1 MDWTARSAVASLK
14 PSKSAALEGNGQ
26 LPGLILVDDDPLIVE
41 SLSFLLGIDFN
52 VHTAGS
58 RRAAKTCLQGLA
70 EMPAL
75 ALIDLGLPPDPH
87 APDEGF
93 ALIAE
98 LLAFNREMKI
108 LVLSGQS
115 ERSNIQHAL
124 TLGAVDFVPKPCDA
138 DLLRARLNH
147 QLLILDAEQG
157 DAAPFGVGEGIL
169 LGESPVMRAL
179 LDSVRQFANTPFPV
193 LIEGESGCGKEL
205 VAQCLHR
212 ESDRA
217 AEPLLTINCAAFT
230 ADLLEAQLFGH
241 VKGAYTGAEQ
251 ARSGFF
257 EDATD
262 GTLFLDEVG
271 EMPLELQTKFLRVLE
286 NGEYYPLG
294 ETRARHSNAR
304 IVAATNRDLREAVR
318 TSAFRPDLF
327 HRLSVL
333 SVSVPPL
340 RSRGRDW
347 KLLLRHFQE
356 LYAGTIKPF
365 TLTPAAESLLDEYS
379 FPGNV
384 RELRNIVIRI
394 GTRHPNGEVS
404 VEELRAELEPDV
416 ASSSLG
422 VADAGDDEQIAAQ
435 LGSAGFQLDDEV
447 ATLERRFISVALGM
461 CGGNLSKA
469 ARLLGVNRTT
479 LYSKVSRLGLGE
491 SGDD

>member
-1 MDWTARSAVASLK
+1 METPVARPQLK
-14 PSKSAALEGNGQ
+14 TGGAHGQQQRQ
-26 LPGLILVDDDPLIVE
+26 LPGLVLVDDDPLIVE
-41 SLSFLLGIDFN
+41 SLSFVLGVDFEVYTADTRASAKRLLQRLTD
-52 VHTAGS
+52 V
-58 RRAAKTCLQGLA
+58 
-70 EMPAL
+70 PAL

-98 LLAFNREMKI
+98 LLAFNHSMKI

-115 ERSNIQHAL
+115 DRSNIQHAL

-147 QLLILDAEQG
+147 QLLILDAERNE
-157 DAAPFGVGEGIL
+157 AAPDAIGDDSL
-169 LGESPVMRAL
+169 LGDSAVMQAL
-179 LDSVRQFANTPFPV
+179 RDSVLQFANTPFPV

-217 AEPLLTINCAAFT
+217 DQPLLTVNCAAFT
-230 ADLLEAQLFGH
+230 PDLLEAQLFGH

-294 ETRARHSNAR
+294 ETRPRHSHAR

-318 TSAFRPDLF
+318 TGDFRADLF
-327 HRLSVL
+327 HRLGVL
-333 SVSVPPL
+333 SLSVPPL
-340 RSRGRDW
+340 RIRGQDW
-347 KLLLRHFQE
+347 RQLMAHFQTI
-356 LYAGTIKPF
+356 YAGTIKAF
-365 TLTPAAESLLDEYS
+365 QLDDDANALLDEYS

-394 GTRHPNGEVS
+394 GARAPDGQVG
-404 VEELRAELEPDV
+404 VDDLRPELEPDV
-416 ASSSLG
+416 AAAAAGEAES
-422 VADAGDDEQIAAQ
+422 GDDEQIAAR
-435 LGSAGFQLDDEV
+435 LSSAGFHLDEEV
-447 ATLERRFISVALGM
+447 AALERRYIRIALER

-479 LYSKVSRLGLGE
+479 LYSKVSRLGIDAGTE
-491 SGDD
+491 D

>member
-1 MDWTARSAVASLK
+1 M
-14 PSKSAALEGNGQ
+14 
-26 LPGLILVDDDPLIVE
+26 LVDDDPLVVD
-41 SLSFLLGIDFN
+41 SLSFVLGADFD
-52 VHTAGS
+52 VHTANS
-58 RRAAKTCLQGLA
+58 RRAAKKLLQGLSK
-70 EMPAL
+70 MPSL

-93 ALIAE
+93 VLIAE
-98 LLAFNREMKI
+98 LLAFNHSMKI

-115 ERSNIQHAL
+115 DRGNIQHAL

-138 DLLRARLNH
+138 DLLRTRLNH
-147 QLLILDAEQG
+147 QLLILDAEQS
-157 DAAPFGVGEGIL
+157 DAAPFGVGEDVL
-169 LGESPVMRAL
+169 LGDSPVMQAL
-179 LDSVRQFANTPFPV
+179 RDSVKQFANTPFPV

-217 AEPLLTINCAAFT
+217 DEPLLTINCAAFT

-241 VKGAYTGAEQ
+241 AKGAYTGAEQ
-251 ARSGFF
+251 ARPGFF

-318 TSAFRPDLF
+318 TGAFRPDLF

-333 SVSVPPL
+333 SISVPPL
-340 RSRGRDW
+340 RGRGRDW
-347 KLLLRHFQE
+347 QLLLKHFQSI
-356 LYAGTIKPF
+356 YAGTIKSF
-365 TLTPAAESLLDEYS
+365 TLDTAAEALLDDYS

-384 RELRNIVIRI
+384 RELRNIVIRM
-394 GTRHPNGEVS
+394 GARYPDGKFGVDKLS
-404 VEELRAELEPDV
+404 AELEPDV
-416 ASSSLG
+416 APSKLSTIG
-422 VADAGDDEQIAAQ
+422 GGDEQIAAR
-435 LGSAGFQLDDEV
+435 LGRPGFQLDEEV
-447 ATLERRFISVALGM
+447 ASLERRFISVALSISD
-461 CGGNLSKA
+461 GNLSKA

-479 LYSKVSRLGLGE
+479 LYAKVSRLGLGE
-491 SGDD
+491 NSDD

>member
-1 MDWTARSAVASLK
+1 MENLDEISSGPITGAST
-14 PSKSAALEGNGQ
+14 

-41 SLSFLLGIDFN
+41 SLSFVLGVDFK
-52 VHTAGS
+52 VHTSDS
-58 RRAAKTCLQGLA
+58 RHAAKTLLQNLD
-70 EMPAL
+70 ELPTL

-93 ALIAE
+93 ALITE
-98 LLAFNREMKI
+98 LLAFNRSMKI

-115 ERSNIQHAL
+115 DRSNIQHAL

-147 QLLILDAEQG
+147 QLLILGAEHSE
-157 DAAPFGVGEGIL
+157 ATPSGIKDELL
-169 LGESPVMRAL
+169 LGDSPVMQAL
-179 LDSVRQFANTPFPV
+179 RDSMAQFANTPFPV

-212 ESDRA
+212 ESARA
-217 AEPLLTINCAAFT
+217 DEPLLTINCAAFT
-230 ADLLEAQLFGH
+230 PDLLETQLFGH
-241 VKGAYTGAEQ
+241 ARGAYTGAEQ

-286 NGEYYPLG
+286 NGEYYRLG

-304 IVAATNRDLREAVR
+304 IVAATNRELREAMR
-318 TSAFRPDLF
+318 TGDFRQDLF
-327 HRLSVL
+327 HRLNVL
-333 SVSVPPL
+333 FISVPPL

-347 KLLLRHFQE
+347 KILIDHFQNF
-356 LYAGTIKPF
+356 YAGTIKPF
-365 TLTPAAESLLDEYS
+365 TLSAAAEGLFDEYS

-394 GTRHPNGEVS
+394 GARQPDGYVG
-404 VEELRAELEPDV
+404 VDELRAELEPNV
-416 ASSSLG
+416 APAVSPA
-422 VADAGDDEQIAAQ
+422 ADSVEDEQVVVR
-435 LGSAGFQLDDEV
+435 LSRPGFQLDDEV
-447 ATLERRFISVALGM
+447 ADLERRFISVALQM
-461 CGGNLSKA
+461 CDGNLSKA

-479 LYSKVSRLGLGE
+479 LYSKVSRLGLDA
-491 SGDD
+491 DDN

>member
-1 MDWTARSAVASLK
+1 MRAAVARPQKTSN
-14 PSKSAALEGNGQ
+14 LETR

-41 SLSFLLGIDFN
+41 SLGFVLGADFE
-52 VHTAGS
+52 VYTANS
-58 RRAAKTCLQGLA
+58 RRNAKTLLQGLT
-70 EMPAL
+70 ELPAL
-75 ALIDLGLPPDPH
+75 ALIDLGLPPEPH
-87 APDEGF
+87 VPDEGF

-98 LLAFNREMKI
+98 LLAFNRSMKI

-115 ERSNIQHAL
+115 DRSNIQHAL

-147 QLLILDAEQG
+147 QILILDAEQG
-157 DAAPFGVGEGIL
+157 DATSFHVGDEDL
-169 LGESPVMRAL
+169 LGDSPVMQAL
-179 LDSVRQFANTPFPV
+179 RDTAKRFANTPFPV
-193 LIEGESGCGKEL
+193 LIDGESGCGKEL

-217 AEPLLTINCAAFT
+217 NEPLLTINCAAFT

-241 VKGAYTGAEQ
+241 VKGAYTGAEK
-251 ARSGFF
+251 ARPGFF
-257 EDATD
+257 EDAKD

-271 EMPLELQTKFLRVLE
+271 DMPLELQTKFLRVLE
-286 NGEYYPLG
+286 NGEYLPLG

-318 TSAFRPDLF
+318 TGAFRQDLF

-333 SVSVPPL
+333 TISVPPL

-347 KLLLRHFQE
+347 MLLLEHFQN

-365 TLTPAAESLLDEYS
+365 TLVPAAAALLDEYA

-394 GTRHPNGEVS
+394 GARYPDGHVGVD
-404 VEELRAELEPDV
+404 ELRAELEPDM
-416 ASSSLG
+416 AAPEMPG
-422 VADAGDDEQIAAQ
+422 VGGSDDQIAAQ
-435 LGSAGFQLDDEV
+435 LGNPGFQLDDEV
-447 ATLERRFISVALGM
+447 AHLERRFISVALRLSDGK
-461 CGGNLSKA
+461 LSKA
-469 ARLLGVNRTT
+469 ARYLGVNRTT

-491 SGDD
+491 NYDDS

>member
-1 MDWTARSAVASLK
+1 VASPHKNNHGRPASGRTLR
-14 PSKSAALEGNGQ
+14 
-26 LPGLILVDDDPLIVE
+26 GLLLVDDDPLIVE
-41 SLSFLLGIDFN
+41 SLSFVLGIDFD
-52 VHTAGS
+52 VHTAAT
-58 RRAAKTCLQGLA
+58 RRAAKTLLQRLPV
-70 EMPAL
+70 MPSL
-75 ALIDLGLPPDPH
+75 ALIDLGLPPEPH

-93 ALIAE
+93 ALISE
-98 LLAFNREMKI
+98 LLAFNRSMKI

-147 QLLILDAEQG
+147 QLLILDAEQS
-157 DAAPFGVGEGIL
+157 DAAPFAAGSNPL
-169 LGESPVMRAL
+169 LGDSAVMQAL
-179 LDSVRQFANTPFPV
+179 RDSVKQFANTPFPV

-205 VAQCLHR
+205 VAQCLHT
-212 ESDRA
+212 ESDRR
-217 AEPLLTINCAAFT
+217 EQPLLTVNCAAFT

-241 VKGAYTGAEQ
+241 AKGAYTGAEQ

-257 EDATD
+257 EDATE

-294 ETRARHSNAR
+294 ETRPRHSKAR
-304 IVAATNRDLREAVR
+304 IVAATNRELREAVR
-318 TSAFRPDLF
+318 TGAFRADLF

-333 SVSVPPL
+333 SLSVPPL

-347 KLLLRHFQE
+347 SILMTHFQQ

-365 TLTPAAESLLDEYS
+365 ELNEQAARLLDEYA

-394 GTRHPNGEVS
+394 GARHQGGTVS
-404 VEELRAELEPDV
+404 LEDLRAELEPDV
-416 ASSSLG
+416 APLS
-422 VADAGDDEQIAAQ
+422 VGDQGDYDQIATRLA
-435 LGSAGFQLDDEV
+435 SRGFQLDEEV
-447 ATLERRFISVALGM
+447 AALERRFIGVALKL
-461 CGGNLSKA
+461 CDGNLSKA

-479 LYSKVSRLGLGE
+479 LYSKASRLGLHDAH
-491 SGDD
+491 DD

>member
-1 MDWTARSAVASLK
+1 METPVARPQLK
-14 PSKSAALEGNGQ
+14 TGGADGQQQPQ
-26 LPGLILVDDDPLIVE
+26 LPGLVLVDDDPLIVE
-41 SLSFLLGIDFN
+41 SLSFVLGVDFEVYTADTRASAKRLLQRLTD
-52 VHTAGS
+52 V
-58 RRAAKTCLQGLA
+58 
-70 EMPAL
+70 PAL

-98 LLAFNREMKI
+98 LLAFNHSMKI

-115 ERSNIQHAL
+115 DRSNIQHAL

-147 QLLILDAEQG
+147 QLLILDAERNE
-157 DAAPFGVGEGIL
+157 AAPDAIGDDSL
-169 LGESPVMRAL
+169 LGDSAVMQAL
-179 LDSVRQFANTPFPV
+179 RDSVLQFANTPFPV

-217 AEPLLTINCAAFT
+217 DQPLLTVNCAAFT
-230 ADLLEAQLFGH
+230 PDLLEAQLFGH

-294 ETRARHSNAR
+294 ETRPRHSHAR

-318 TSAFRPDLF
+318 TGDFRADLF
-327 HRLSVL
+327 HRLGVL
-333 SVSVPPL
+333 SLSVPPL
-340 RSRGRDW
+340 RIRGQDW
-347 KLLLRHFQE
+347 RQLMAHFQTI
-356 LYAGTIKPF
+356 YAGTIKAF
-365 TLTPAAESLLDEYS
+365 QLDDDANALLDEYS

-394 GTRHPNGEVS
+394 GARAPDGQVG
-404 VEELRAELEPDV
+404 VDDLRPELEPDV
-416 ASSSLG
+416 AAAAAGEAES
-422 VADAGDDEQIAAQ
+422 GDDEQIAAR
-435 LGSAGFQLDDEV
+435 LSSAGFHLDEEV
-447 ATLERRFISVALGM
+447 AALERRYIRIALER

-479 LYSKVSRLGLGE
+479 LYSKVSRLGIDAGTE
-491 SGDD
+491 D